1 MIQFVK
7 MESFGNSI
15 CAFFGFYKHRQKHN
29 RQLLCVI
36 GLLTLFVG
44 GMPLIAF
51 PQNLSSVN
59 NLTVRGH
66 VRLPSDRAMPD
77 ERLEVVLLK
86 FVLSPEGLVTPTG
99 PQGRV
104 KTDTGGNFEFEKV
117 SLDLHAGYQISTR
130 VEGELYSSKVFFMQA
145 GEKLI
150 KMDII
155 VPSISA
161 DVEKL
166 ENSQISLVI
175 ESGLGAITITEI
187 LVINNSSPDRID
199 TRANS
204 LKQVLPKGIEDFRMI
219 ETKSGATIQHQL
231 EANILEIEHVFPRGS
246 TQIIYQYRLSAWF
259 GSLEMNREFSH
270 SHKKV
275 SVFTPDRLLRIR
287 SDQITFSG
295 QQSMHDKSFLSY
307 KSKFPDTSRLSL
319 KISNI
324 PVNSLQYTGIPVVI
338 LFLLFAA
345 VALFF
350 RTRLLSNIHSEEST
364 PIETTI
370 VLNCTSEPL

>member
-7 MESFGNSI
+7 KESFGNYI
-15 CAFFGFYKHRQKHN
+15 CAFFGFCKHRQKHN

-51 PQNLSSVN
+51 PQNLSSAN
-59 NLTVRGH
+59 NLTVRGQ

-77 ERLEVVLLK
+77 EGLDVVLLK
-86 FVLSPEGLVTPTG
+86 FVLSPEGQVTPTG
-99 PQGRV
+99 PQGRD
-104 KTDTGGNFEFEKV
+104 KTDTGGNFEFVKV
-117 SLDLHAGYQISTR
+117 SPDLRAGYQIGTR

-150 KMDII
+150 KIDII

-166 ENSQISLVI
+166 ETSQVSLVI
-175 ESGLGAITITEI
+175 ESGLGAITVTEM

-199 TRANS
+199 TRINS
-204 LKQVLPKGIEDFRMI
+204 LEQVLPKGVENFRMI

-231 EANILEIEHVFPRGS
+231 EANLLEIEHVFPTGS

-270 SHKKV
+270 SLEKV
-275 SVFTPDRLLRIR
+275 SVFTPDGLLRIK
-287 SDQITFSG
+287 SDQLTFSG
-295 QQSMHDKSFLSY
+295 QQSLHDTAFLSW
-307 KSKFPDTSRLSL
+307 KSKASDTNRLSF

-324 PVNSLQYTGIPVVI
+324 PVHSLQYTGIPVVI

-350 RTRLLSNIHSEEST
+350 RTRLLNNIHSEKST
-364 PIETTI
+364 PRETTI
-370 VLNCTSEPL
+370 VLELHA

>member
-1 MIQFVK
+1 MENTFVP
-7 MESFGNSI
+7 S
-15 CAFFGFYKHRQKHN
+15 GFCKHRQKHN

-51 PQNLSSVN
+51 PQNLSSAN
-59 NLTVRGH
+59 NLTVRGQ

-77 ERLEVVLLK
+77 EGLDVVLLK
-86 FVLSPEGLVTPTG
+86 FVLSPEGQVTPTG
-99 PQGRV
+99 PQGRD
-104 KTDTGGNFEFEKV
+104 KTDTGGNFEFVKV
-117 SLDLHAGYQISTR
+117 SPDLRAGYQIGTR

-150 KMDII
+150 KIDII

-166 ENSQISLVI
+166 ETSQVSLVI
-175 ESGLGAITITEI
+175 ESGLGAITVTEM

-199 TRANS
+199 TRTKP
-204 LKQVLPKGIEDFRMI
+204 LEQVLPKGFENFRMI

-231 EANILEIEHVFPRGS
+231 EANLLEIEHVFPTGS

-270 SHKKV
+270 SLEKV
-275 SVFTPDRLLRIR
+275 SVFTPDGLLRIK
-287 SDQITFSG
+287 SDQLTFSG
-295 QQSMHDKSFLSY
+295 QQLTVTGTRVVSADSHTLLAVFRPAKFARHSF
-307 KSKFPDTSRLSL
+307 SKLEKQGFRHESFEFQNQQHPSSFVA
-319 KISNI
+319 IYWHSSSNTVFI
-324 PVNSLQYTGIPVVI
+324 VCSSSIV
-338 LFLLFAA
+338 F
-345 VALFF
+345 
-350 RTRLLSNIHSEEST
+350 SNPSA
-364 PIETTI
+364 
-370 VLNCTSEPL
+370 